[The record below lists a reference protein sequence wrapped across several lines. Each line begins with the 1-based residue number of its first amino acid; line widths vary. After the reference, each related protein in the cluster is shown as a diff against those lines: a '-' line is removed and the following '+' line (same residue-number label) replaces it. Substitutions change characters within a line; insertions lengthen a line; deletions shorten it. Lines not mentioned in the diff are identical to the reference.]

1 MVPFTSLTTLT
12 KTIFSNQALMF
23 CGIIVNKYSDFI
35 RISSYRTIANNM
47 LKINIK
53 V

>member
-1 MVPFTSLTTLT
+1 MVPFTYLITLT
-12 KTIFSNQALMF
+12 KTVVSNQALMF

-35 RISSYRTIANNM
+35 RISSYWTIANNM
-47 LKINIK
+47 LKINIR